1 MAKVPAYG
9 ITQQQVDNALRSLG
23 GGATPNYTTSYYPAS
38 STPSYG
44 LTQQD
49 FANIGQ
55 NLNVGPQSSWL
66 SIPTGQN
73 TSTSQQNILGGT
85 SGYGIVSTQDTINSA
100 LNGDMKS
107 QLALSINNRNVNGVP
122 PSWWEQSVDG
132 VMNSGL
138 VAGAKEMGSQV
149 GDWLSSIWGGEE
161 AGGLNGVAG
170 GNAADT
176 GGFMNQKFGGGTAMD
191 WLGAGLQAFSVIS
204 AYNLGKD
211 QIANA
216 RDALNA
222 SKEQFNKNFAMAIN
236 SYNTQLEDRWRS
248 RSMMETDT
256 ALEDNAKY
264 LNELNSQQLN
274 DSGNRNGGG
283 YTHDAQRQAVAE
295 KQKTDSQIAQE
306 SKSTSKSATD
316 RQEQKMAILEP
327 KQVAQSDFS
336 AGLRAF
342 ESGANMITAALDKA
356 AKMPSAWQT
365 QMRNYNENEAMQRLG
380 QAKNMEEMYEAF
392 RGAMAAGDTA
402 YNNGFE
408 NKMIVALDGATRLN
422 NQAATE
428 RAERDLSHFYT
439 EIAIAQANGDKNAEA
454 RARRAFDEAR
464 ARLELK
470 TGLDYNPL
478 KFKEYDYQANALGWA
493 NHGLNQRRLA
503 FDMHD
508 GVAQEQAKIA
518 LNQAK
523 SNPNYD
529 PEDPVSE
536 TNALYFAFEHAM
548 KSGNIA
554 AVNLIMDEINKSS
567 TFDKNSAQAQEIY
580 DRYSSLAA
588 GAGQYDPSA
597 IVVDPYTNKLGLKAK
612 LDDQY
617 ATGVGANGGL
627 TAASYG
633 PNAAHT
639 PSVTTT
645 SPAQPAAE
653 APTAFSRF
661 SSAVDEAN
669 KTMQKAAPAPTT
681 TTTTQTQQPQQVTEP
696 QLTPQQQAQKQAM
709 QAADA
714 AMQQFTAAQDPASTA
729 TTPTAASAASTDNGS
744 IDNSDDADATS
755 EQTSTKSK
763 PEPAYAVRYKEAMA
777 NSTISEDLE
786 KAYNNVIK
794 KVRVDNLKEQYSNLF
809 GNLAL
814 LQSDSTFENLPGV
827 KEASKLV
834 KYMDD
839 HNWPVDF
846 NDTEEVAKALKKAG
860 LVAPEYVT
868 VTPTFSANQYAA
880 NPSAA
885 TSAQMVQQPI
895 AQTALKMAED
905 IKKLNTAAQN
915 VQNKTAEDNLLLD
928 QSTSTILDNNLFKL
942 EVANGYNNAL
952 VEEDNGKT
960 LASIEANLNI
970 ASKQLDNAE
979 QANMV
984 KINASP
990 QLLAL
995 YQTEQLKADPKKL
1008 QELEDKSFYDILAD
1022 KTLFSYADARDKED
1036 SVHKNKDNNRA
1047 ALIEKYEKDTYVK
1060 NIIASL
1066 NAIQCD
1072 ELTKKILLDNFAAQM
1087 INKVGDNLVAN
1098 DVTFNTERT
1107 NEFATVICNPATF
1120 EDCEREFAEINS
1132 DLAMIQSKQSN
1143 LEELKQSY
1151 ANIYSSG
1158 SYSGMLITAVA
1169 NAPGMTDEEFL
1180 KLRSAAANGDTRT
1193 MEKLMWQYGRNVGAV
1208 GGRQPLNDNAF
1219 RVMVAEACRNFMT
1232 VNARGNKALSDFET
1246 LKEYNYRSNQQTI
1259 FSGIRQKWL
1268 IISITT

>member
-1 MAKVPAYG
+1 
-9 ITQQQVDNALRSLG
+9 
-23 GGATPNYTTSYYPAS
+23 
-38 STPSYG
+38 
-44 LTQQD
+44 
-49 FANIGQ
+49 
-55 NLNVGPQSSWL
+55 
-66 SIPTGQN
+66 
-73 TSTSQQNILGGT
+73 
-85 SGYGIVSTQDTINSA
+85 
-100 LNGDMKS
+100 
-107 QLALSINNRNVNGVP
+107 
-122 PSWWEQSVDG
+122 
-132 VMNSGL
+132 
-138 VAGAKEMGSQV
+138 
-149 GDWLSSIWGGEE
+149 
-161 AGGLNGVAG
+161 
-170 GNAADT
+170 
-176 GGFMNQKFGGGTAMD
+176 
-191 WLGAGLQAFSVIS
+191 
-204 AYNLGKD
+204 
-211 QIANA
+211 
-216 RDALNA
+216 
-222 SKEQFNKNFAMAIN
+222 
-236 SYNTQLEDRWRS
+236 
-248 RSMMETDT
+248 
-256 ALEDNAKY
+256 
-264 LNELNSQQLN
+264 
-274 DSGNRNGGG
+274 
-283 YTHDAQRQAVAE
+283 
-295 KQKTDSQIAQE
+295 
-306 SKSTSKSATD
+306 
-316 RQEQKMAILEP
+316 MAILEP
-327 KQVAQSDFS
+327 KQVEQSDFGP
-336 AGLRAF
+336 GLRAF

-356 AKMPSAWQT
+356 AKMPGAWQT

-380 QAKNMEEMYEAF
+380 RARNMEEMYEAF
-392 RGAMAAGDTA
+392 RSAMAAGDTA

-408 NKMIVALDGATRLN
+408 NKMITALDDTTRLN
-422 NQAATE
+422 NLAATE

-454 RARRAFDEAR
+454 RARRSFDEAR

-478 KFKEYDYQANALGWA
+478 KFKDYDYQANALGWA
-493 NHGLNQRRLA
+493 NHDLGRRRLA

-508 GVAQEQAKIA
+508 GRAKEQAKIA

-529 PEDPVSE
+529 PNDPASE

-554 AVNLIMDEINKSS
+554 AVNLVMDEINKSA
-567 TFDKNSAQAQEIY
+567 TFDKNSAQAQAIY
-580 DRYSSLAA
+580 NRYSSLAA

-597 IVVDPYTNKLGLKAK
+597 IVVDPYTSQLGLKAK

-617 ATGVGANGGL
+617 ATGAGVNGGL
-627 TAASYG
+627 TAAAYG

-639 PSVTTT
+639 PSVTTI
-645 SPAQPAAE
+645 SPSQPAAE

-669 KTMQKAAPAPTT
+669 KTMQKTAPTPTATT
-681 TTTTQTQQPQQVTEP
+681 TTAQTQQPQQITTP

-729 TTPTAASAASTDNGS
+729 TTPTAASASNSSTNDP
-744 IDNSDDADATS
+744 DYDATVDSYGTS

-777 NSTISEDLE
+777 NSNISEDLE

-794 KVRVDNLKEQYSNLF
+794 KVPVDNLKEQYSNLF

-846 NDTEEVAKALKKAG
+846 NNTEEVAEALQKAG
-860 LVAPEYVT
+860 LVAPEFVA
-868 VTPTFSANQYAA
+868 VNPSFSGNQYAA

-885 TSAQMVQQPI
+885 TNMQMVQQPI

-928 QSTSTILDNNLFKL
+928 QATSTILDNDLFKL
-942 EVANGYNNAL
+942 KVADGYNNVL

-960 LASIEANLNI
+960 YNGIEANLNI
-970 ASKQLDNAE
+970 ASKQLENAE

-1008 QELEDKSFYDILAD
+1008 QELKDKSFYDILAD

-1047 ALIEKYEKDTYVK
+1047 ALIEKYKKDTYVG

-1066 NAIQCD
+1066 NALQCD
-1072 ELTKKILLDNFAAQM
+1072 ELTKKILLDNFAAKM

-1120 EDCEREFAEINS
+1120 EDCEREFAEING
-1132 DLAMIQSKQSN
+1132 DLAMIQAKQSN

-1169 NAPGMTDEEFL
+1169 NSPGMTDEKFL

-1208 GGRQPLNDNAF
+1208 GGKKPLNDNAF
-1219 RVMVAEACRNFMT
+1219 RVMVADACRNFVT

-1246 LKEYNYRSNQQTI
+1246 LKKYNYRSNQQTI
-1259 FSGIRQKWL
+1259 FSGIR
-1268 IISITT
+1268 

>member
-1 MAKVPAYG
+1 MA
-9 ITQQQVDNALRSLG
+9 L
-23 GGATPNYTTSYYPAS
+23 
-38 STPSYG
+38 
-44 LTQQD
+44 
-49 FANIGQ
+49 
-55 NLNVGPQSSWL
+55 
-66 SIPTGQN
+66 
-73 TSTSQQNILGGT
+73 
-85 SGYGIVSTQDTINSA
+85 
-100 LNGDMKS
+100 
-107 QLALSINNRNVNGVP
+107 
-122 PSWWEQSVDG
+122 
-132 VMNSGL
+132 
-138 VAGAKEMGSQV
+138 
-149 GDWLSSIWGGEE
+149 
-161 AGGLNGVAG
+161 
-170 GNAADT
+170 
-176 GGFMNQKFGGGTAMD
+176 
-191 WLGAGLQAFSVIS
+191 
-204 AYNLGKD
+204 
-211 QIANA
+211 
-216 RDALNA
+216 
-222 SKEQFNKNFAMAIN
+222 
-236 SYNTQLEDRWRS
+236 
-248 RSMMETDT
+248 
-256 ALEDNAKY
+256 
-264 LNELNSQQLN
+264 
-274 DSGNRNGGG
+274 
-283 YTHDAQRQAVAE
+283 
-295 KQKTDSQIAQE
+295 
-306 SKSTSKSATD
+306 
-316 RQEQKMAILEP
+316 LEP

-380 QAKNMEEMYEAF
+380 QARNMEEMYEAF

-408 NKMIVALDGATRLN
+408 NKMIVALDDATRLN

-439 EIAIAQANGDKNAEA
+439 EIAIAQANGDKDAEA
-454 RARRAFDEAR
+454 RARRSFDEAR

-478 KFKEYDYQANALGWA
+478 KFKDYDYQANALGWA

-503 FDMHD
+503 FDMHN
-508 GVAQEQAKIA
+508 GIAQEQAKIA

-529 PEDPVSE
+529 PNDPASE

-554 AVNLIMDEINKSS
+554 AVNLVMDEINKSA

-597 IVVDPYTNKLGLKAK
+597 VVVDPYTSKLGLKAK

-627 TAASYG
+627 TAAAYG
-633 PNAAHT
+633 PNAAYT

-645 SPAQPAAE
+645 SPSQPAAE

-669 KTMQKAAPAPTT
+669 KTMQKAAPTPTITT
-681 TTTTQTQQPQQVTEP
+681 TTAQTQQPQQATTP

-729 TTPTAASAASTDNGS
+729 TTATTSTASDGTDAAS
-744 IDNSDDADATS
+744 
-755 EQTSTKSK
+755 EPTSTKSASK
-763 PEPAYAVRYKEAMA
+763 PAHAVRYEEAVKSSGPA
-777 NSTISEDLE
+777 PHI
-786 KAYNNVIK
+786 KASYDNMIK
-794 KVRVDNLKEQYSNLF
+794 LARNDAQKEQYSNF
-809 GNLAL
+809 FANLAQ
-814 LQSDSTFENLPGV
+814 LQVESSFENLPGV
-827 KEASKLV
+827 QKANELIEYLHTK
-834 KYMDD
+834 
-839 HNWPVDF
+839 NETIDF
-846 NDTEEVAKALKKAG
+846 NNTEEVAQALQDAG
-860 LVAPEYVT
+860 LVAPEYVA

-885 TSAQMVQQPI
+885 TSTQMVQQPI
-895 AQTALKMAED
+895 AQTALRDAEQ
-905 IKKLNTAAQN
+905 IKKLYAASQD

-928 QSTSTILDNNLFKL
+928 QASGTILDNNLFKL
-942 EVANGYNNAL
+942 EVADGYNNAL

-960 LASIEANLNI
+960 LTGIKANLNI
-970 ASKQLDNAE
+970 ASKQLENAE

-990 QLLAL
+990 QLRAL
-995 YQTEQLKADPKKL
+995 YETEQLKADPKKA
-1008 QELEDKSFYDILAD
+1008 QELSNKSFYEILAD
-1022 KTLFSYADARDKED
+1022 KTLFSYADARDKDD

-1066 NAIQCD
+1066 NTLQCD
-1072 ELTKKILLDNFAAQM
+1072 ELTKKILLDNFASQM
-1087 INKVGDNLVAN
+1087 INKVGDNVVAN
-1098 DVTFNTERT
+1098 DVTFNNERV
-1107 NEFATVICNPATF
+1107 NEFATVICNTATF
-1120 EDCEREFAEINS
+1120 EEAEREFSEISS
-1132 DLAMIQSKQSN
+1132 DLAMIQAKQSN
-1143 LEELKQSY
+1143 LEELAQSY

-1169 NAPGMTDEEFL
+1169 NSPGMTDEKFI

-1208 GGRQPLNDNAF
+1208 GGKRPLNDNAF
-1219 RVMVAEACRNFMT
+1219 RVMVADACRNFIT
-1232 VNARGNKALSDFET
+1232 VNARGNKALTDFET
-1246 LKEYNYRSNQQTI
+1246 LKKFNYRSNQQTI
-1259 FSGIRQKWL
+1259 FSGIR
-1268 IISITT
+1268 